1 VNLISKKRC
10 GKIKG
15 RTCADGRPERNYL
28 PKEESASLTISL
40 EALFTTLAIDAHE
53 NRAVQTFDMPG
64 AFLQSP
70 LPENKTVFMKF
81 KGKFADIMCNVNPEY
96 KDTIFEE
103 NGKRTLYVKVLKATY
118 GLIEAA
124 LIWYNVY
131 TDVLMKMGFV
141 LNPYDK
147 CMANKII
154 NSKQCSI
161 GWYVDDNKVSHAEEA
176 VCTSIADAIEK
187 KSWRT
192 NKNNQVT
199 KSGAL
204 GAGASANALDASAP
218 MVM

>member
-1 VNLISKKRC
+1 
-10 GKIKG
+10 
-15 RTCADGRPERNYL
+15 
-28 PKEESASLTISL
+28 
-40 EALFTTLAIDAHE
+40 
-53 NRAVQTFDMPG
+53 
-64 AFLQSP
+64 
-70 LPENKTVFMKF
+70 
-81 KGKFADIMCNVNPEY
+81 MCNVNPEY

-154 NSKQCSI
+154 NGKQCSI

-176 VCTSIADAIEK
+176 VCTSIADAIEFFME
-187 KSWRT
+187 
-192 NKNNQVT
+192 N
-199 KSGAL
+199 
-204 GAGASANALDASAP
+204 
-218 MVM
+218 